1 MLKKENYPQKLC
13 ANMMQIR
20 SPLKSISLNLLNNLN
35 FSTKKKSQAKK
46 KCDLLLTSTRKEG
59 KSKIDDNLNFELGN
73 NDLSY
78 IFEELN
84 KKENENM
91 TVKSYELLTKKRKR
105 SFITIDSLNKKN
117 NYIKYLNRNKKN
129 TKSRGLNDEPKLKI
143 KVLTYNI
150 LNPGCM
156 KKENEKDL
164 TTDER
169 MNKIKK
175 DIIDLS
181 PDVFCLQ
188 EADFYIYKNYLLKED
203 MNKYEILYGINC
215 GSSFINIIGFK
226 KQKYILK
233 SFKNFS
239 LANLGK
245 YSGNRGIMNINLEF
259 NNDNNIQIKKTN
271 KIISI
276 YNVHFPWKYENDR
289 IILLNKIFWH
299 IKETYNKGEDKKIFI
314 MGDFNSEPSSKLI
327 KLFYYNKFL
336 KEEAKNCNKD
346 INEKEKKIKI
356 DLNTLYLSE
365 EIYNKYHFNSA
376 YQCYSKKIK
385 NNGDFMRHPSFTSR
399 TKYFK
404 KTIDYIFFS
413 NNLTIRKIAKL
424 PYDYEVEKDKFL
436 PSKDF
441 PSDHLRLFAEF
452 YL

>member
-1 MLKKENYPQKLC
+1 
-13 ANMMQIR
+13 
-20 SPLKSISLNLLNNLN
+20 
-35 FSTKKKSQAKK
+35 
-46 KCDLLLTSTRKEG
+46 
-59 KSKIDDNLNFELGN
+59 
-73 NDLSY
+73 
-78 IFEELN
+78 
-84 KKENENM
+84 
-91 TVKSYELLTKKRKR
+91 
-105 SFITIDSLNKKN
+105 
-117 NYIKYLNRNKKN
+117 
-129 TKSRGLNDEPKLKI
+129 
-143 KVLTYNI
+143 
-150 LNPGCM
+150 
-156 KKENEKDL
+156 
-164 TTDER
+164 
-169 MNKIKK
+169 
-175 DIIDLS
+175 
-181 PDVFCLQ
+181 
-188 EADFYIYKNYLLKED
+188 

-259 NNDNNIQIKKTN
+259 NNDNNVQIKKTN